1 MDRYPREKTLKNG
14 SRFTIRELQA
24 EDEIKLLNFFKSLP
38 LEERQYLRMD
48 VTQLENLR
56 RRMNPSSEVKIWRLV
71 AEHDGKI
78 WADATLSAPAI
89 GWNRHTCELRCIVHP
104 DFQKKGLG
112 SVLMWELFQKT
123 LSESYRLL
131 ICEVVPEQ
139 SIAVKVLKDLGFRQ
153 VMVRKNHVKDIG
165 GQKHDMHIYTMDVKA
180 MWDKLKEHFHGY
192 DTEFGHV

>member
-14 SRFTIRELQA
+14 SCFTIREPSK
-24 EDEIKLLNFFKSLP
+24 EDELMLLNFFKSLP
-38 LEERQYLRMD
+38 VGDRQYLRMD

-56 RRMNPSSEVKIWRLV
+56 RRMTPTPEVKIWRLV

-78 WADATLSAPAI
+78 WADATLSAPAT
-89 GWNRHTCELRCIVHP
+89 GWSRHTCELRCIVHP

-123 LSESYRLL
+123 LSEGYRIL

-153 VMVRKNHVKDIG
+153 VMNRKNHVKDLA
-165 GQKHDMHIYTMDVKA
+165 GQKHDLQIYTMDVKA
-180 MWDKLKEHFHGY
+180 MWDRLKMHFDGF

>member
-89 GWNRHTCELRCIVHP
+89 RPSSRWPR
-104 DFQKKGLG
+104 
-112 SVLMWELFQKT
+112 S
-123 LSESYRLL
+123 S
-131 ICEVVPEQ
+131 
-139 SIAVKVLKDLGFRQ
+139 
-153 VMVRKNHVKDIG
+153 
-165 GQKHDMHIYTMDVKA
+165 
-180 MWDKLKEHFHGY
+180 
-192 DTEFGHV
+192 